1 MVVISAYFS
10 GSETGM
16 MTLNRYRLRHMAK
29 QGNRSAKRVEKLLR
43 KPDRLISLVLIG
55 NNLVNI
61 LASALGTIVGMRL
74 YGDAG
79 VAIATG
85 VLTFVV
91 LVFAEVLP
99 KTIAAL
105 YPEKVAYPSSFLL
118 APLQILMMPLV
129 WLLNAI
135 TRMLMRMMGIKTDI
149 VVSGSLS
156 KEELRTIVHESRSQ
170 ISRRNQDMLLSVLD
184 LEKMTVD
191 DIMVPRSEII
201 GIDIN
206 DDWKSILRQLSHS
219 PHGRIVLYRDSLDDA
234 ISMLR
239 VREAWR
245 LMSEKKEFTKET
257 MLRAADEIYFVLEGT
272 PLSTQLVKFQRNKKK
287 VGLVV
292 NEYGDIQGLVTVE
305 DILEEIVG
313 DFTTSMSPTL
323 AEEVTPQNDGSVII
337 DGTANVREINKAFN
351 WHLPEDDAR
360 TVNGV
365 ILEAL
370 EEIPVA
376 GTRVRIGEYD
386 IDILD
391 VQDNMIKQVKVF
403 PVKPL
408 RECGGVKKRPG
419 IRMLDRDLL
428 RKQKLSFCLRY
439 SHHRRTNC
447 TTVQRI
453 TLLHNAQYV
462 TWRNVIRFH
471 HCDGLM
477 HIRVQ
482 WYVSFGDHFNAKLTH
497 NIQHRLQR
505 QLNTFNHRGHI
516 RVSFISHFQRT
527 IQAINHRQQFV
538 DEFLQREFVSFFN
551 IQFSTTTQVFHFGF
565 YAQNAVTFTG
575 LGFSQLSFEIR
586 NFFIARIHLLSRSF
600 WLNCLNLFVLIHDN
614 FFRGLPSGVFCSL
627 LLMNFSAFFSHSS
640 R

>member
-129 WLLNAI
+129 WLLNTI
-135 TRMLMRMMGIKTDI
+135 TRLLMRLMGIKTDI

-184 LEKMTVD
+184 LEKVSVD
-191 DIMVPRSEII
+191 DIMVPRNEII

-206 DDWKSILRQLSHS
+206 DDWKSIERQLTHSPHGRRQLTHS

-245 LMSEKKEFTKET
+245 LMAEKKEFTKEM
-257 MLRAADEIYFVLEGT
+257 MLRAADEIYYVPEGT
-272 PLSTQLVKFQRNKKK
+272 PLSTQLIKFQRNKKK

-376 GTRVRIGEYD
+376 GTRVRIEQYD

-391 VQDNMIKQVKVF
+391 VQENMIKQVKVV

-408 RECGGVKKRPG
+408 RESV
-419 IRMLDRDLL
+419 
-428 RKQKLSFCLRY
+428 
-439 SHHRRTNC
+439 
-447 TTVQRI
+447 
-453 TLLHNAQYV
+453 A
-462 TWRNVIRFH
+462 
-471 HCDGLM
+471 
-477 HIRVQ
+477 
-482 WYVSFGDHFNAKLTH
+482 
-497 NIQHRLQR
+497 
-505 QLNTFNHRGHI
+505 
-516 RVSFISHFQRT
+516 
-527 IQAINHRQQFV
+527 
-538 DEFLQREFVSFFN
+538 E
-551 IQFSTTTQVFHFGF
+551 
-565 YAQNAVTFTG
+565 
-575 LGFSQLSFEIR
+575 
-586 NFFIARIHLLSRSF
+586 
-600 WLNCLNLFVLIHDN
+600 
-614 FFRGLPSGVFCSL
+614 
-627 LLMNFSAFFSHSS
+627 
-640 R
+640 

>member
-257 MLRAADEIYFVLEGT
+257 MPARRGRDLFCPGGYAAQHT
-272 PLSTQLVKFQRNKKK
+272 
-287 VGLVV
+287 VG
-292 NEYGDIQGLVTVE
+292 
-305 DILEEIVG
+305 
-313 DFTTSMSPTL
+313 
-323 AEEVTPQNDGSVII
+323 EVSAQQKES
-337 DGTANVREINKAFN
+337 
-351 WHLPEDDAR
+351 
-360 TVNGV
+360 
-365 ILEAL
+365 
-370 EEIPVA
+370 
-376 GTRVRIGEYD
+376 
-386 IDILD
+386 
-391 VQDNMIKQVKVF
+391 
-403 PVKPL
+403 
-408 RECGGVKKRPG
+408 RPG
-419 IRMLDRDLL
+419 RQRVWRHSGAGDGR
-428 RKQKLSFCLRY
+428 RY
-439 SHHRRTNC
+439 SRRDC
-447 TTVQRI
+447 R
-453 TLLHNAQYV
+453 
-462 TWRNVIRFH
+462 RFH
-471 HCDGLM
+471 HVD
-477 HIRVQ
+477 V
-482 WYVSFGDHFNAKLTH
+482 A
-497 NIQHRLQR
+497 
-505 QLNTFNHRGHI
+505 NTCRRGHAAKR
-516 RVSFISHFQRT
+516 RVGDYRW
-527 IQAINHRQQFV
+527 HRQ
-538 DEFLQREFVSFFN
+538 R
-551 IQFSTTTQVFHFGF
+551 
-565 YAQNAVTFTG
+565 A
-575 LGFSQLSFEIR
+575 R
-586 NFFIARIHLLSRSF
+586 N
-600 WLNCLNLFVLIHDN
+600 
-614 FFRGLPSGVFCSL
+614 
-627 LLMNFSAFFSHSS
+627 
-640 R
+640 

>member
-191 DIMVPRSEII
+191 DIMVPPV
-201 GIDIN
+201 
-206 DDWKSILRQLSHS
+206 KLS
-219 PHGRIVLYRDSLDDA
+219 VL
-234 ISMLR
+234 IS
-239 VREAWR
+239 
-245 LMSEKKEFTKET
+245 T
-257 MLRAADEIYFVLEGT
+257 MTGNLFCA
-272 PLSTQLVKFQRNKKK
+272 N
-287 VGLVV
+287 
-292 NEYGDIQGLVTVE
+292 
-305 DILEEIVG
+305 
-313 DFTTSMSPTL
+313 SPT
-323 AEEVTPQNDGSVII
+323 
-337 DGTANVREINKAFN
+337 
-351 WHLPEDDAR
+351 HLTGASSS
-360 TVNGV
+360 T
-365 ILEAL
+365 
-370 EEIPVA
+370 
-376 GTRVRIGEYD
+376 
-386 IDILD
+386 
-391 VQDNMIKQVKVF
+391 
-403 PVKPL
+403 
-408 RECGGVKKRPG
+408 
-419 IRMLDRDLL
+419 
-428 RKQKLSFCLRY
+428 
-439 SHHRRTNC
+439 
-447 TTVQRI
+447 
-453 TLLHNAQYV
+453 
-462 TWRNVIRFH
+462 VIRWTTPSV
-471 HCDGLM
+471 CCE
-477 HIRVQ
+477 
-482 WYVSFGDHFNAKLTH
+482 YVKL
-497 NIQHRLQR
+497 
-505 QLNTFNHRGHI
+505 G
-516 RVSFISHFQRT
+516 
-527 IQAINHRQQFV
+527 
-538 DEFLQREFVSFFN
+538 
-551 IQFSTTTQVFHFGF
+551 G
-565 YAQNAVTFTG
+565 
-575 LGFSQLSFEIR
+575 
-586 NFFIARIHLLSRSF
+586 
-600 WLNCLNLFVLIHDN
+600 
-614 FFRGLPSGVFCSL
+614 
-627 LLMNFSAFFSHSS
+627 
-640 R
+640 